1 MKHLRPSSTTI
12 LLLAPEARQLS
23 LAQQLEAL
31 GYSVIIG
38 AIQGSAPVPSSQ
50 HYDLVLVDSEALTAL
65 SRAAVTEQLAR
76 GVPVLTL
83 DRRRGMEQW
92 TEDTLAYRISAAL
105 QQRSIDDA
113 LAERCRRWEGLNV
126 LDPETLLFSRRYFDA
141 WFPIE
146 LARAARI
153 HQPLSLIMIGASF
166 AAEMPGSLRAW
177 SGRLLMSL
185 RQTDFVA
192 RYSESEAL
200 VLLPFTEAALAR
212 AVAARL
218 LKALNSDTVQTMAG
232 VAAFPQHGATA
243 EALVSAARQ
252 SLLESYAGRA

>member
-1 MKHLRPSSTTI
+1 MKSLRPSSSTI
-12 LLLAPEARQLS
+12 LLLAPEARQMA

-31 GYSVIIG
+31 GYRVIIG
-38 AIQGSAPVPSSQ
+38 ATQGSMPVPAAQ
-50 HYDLVLVDSEALTAL
+50 HYDLVLVDSEAINAL
-65 SRAAVTEQLAR
+65 SRATVTEQLAR

-83 DRRRGMEQW
+83 DRQRGMEQW
-92 TEDTLAYRISAAL
+92 TEDTLSYRISAAL
-105 QQRSIDDA
+105 QQRSVDDA
-113 LAERCRRWEGLNV
+113 LAERRRCWEGLNV
-126 LDPETLLFSRRYFDA
+126 LDPETMLFSRRYFDA

-153 HQPLSLIMIGASF
+153 HQPLSLVMIGASF
-166 AAEMPGSLRAW
+166 AVDRPESLRAW

-192 RYSESEAL
+192 RYSEREAL

-218 LKALNSDTVQTMAG
+218 LKALNADALQAMAG

-252 SLLESYAGRA
+252 ALLESYAGRA